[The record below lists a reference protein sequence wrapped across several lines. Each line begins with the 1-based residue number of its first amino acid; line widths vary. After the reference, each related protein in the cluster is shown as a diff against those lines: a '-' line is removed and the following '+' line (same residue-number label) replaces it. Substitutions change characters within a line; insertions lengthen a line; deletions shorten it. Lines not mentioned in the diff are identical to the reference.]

1 MTDKYI
7 DYFVSRAVANVV
19 YLSFFFFLHVSRA
32 ASLFLTVLNLMC
44 PLISTSIYI
53 CLLTL

>member
-19 YLSFFFFLHVSRA
+19 YLFFFFYM
-32 ASLFLTVLNLMC
+32 FLELPVC
-44 PLISTSIYI
+44 F
-53 CLLTL
+53 

>member
-19 YLSFFFFLHVSRA
+19 YLFSFFLHVSRA